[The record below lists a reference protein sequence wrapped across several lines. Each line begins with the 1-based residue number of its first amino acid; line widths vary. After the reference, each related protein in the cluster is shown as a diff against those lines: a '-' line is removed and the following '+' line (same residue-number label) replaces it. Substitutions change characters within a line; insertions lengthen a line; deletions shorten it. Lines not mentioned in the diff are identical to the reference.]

1 MRSCGCSHLPRA
13 RSPCAHQFLEF
24 LIPNGGK
31 MKVKP
36 HHKPLAAYQLL
47 SYICI
52 GLLTTACLFSLLIG
66 LSLPIIKQIYLLKVS
81 STSQGQ
87 PATSVA
93 TELRFGVWGV
103 CANSALNEPSFFSD
117 TAECFGP
124 MLGYTVPADIIAL
137 TGVSTSIVNAV
148 LKSLL
153 VILVLHVVAAILSLI
168 TLASSLFLASHK
180 LSILSLVFAI
190 ITAIVSSVVFAID
203 VAIVVVAKQ
212 QVPTLAANGLQ
223 FAIGWGN
230 GPWLGL
236 VAVILTWAAVIVLS
250 MRACYCLGVRPDG
263 KFLTSQ

>member
-1 MRSCGCSHLPRA
+1 M
-13 RSPCAHQFLEF
+13 
-24 LIPNGGK
+24 
-31 MKVKP
+31 
-36 HHKPLAAYQLL
+36 
-47 SYICI
+47 
-52 GLLTTACLFSLLIG
+52 ACLFSLLIG

-103 CANSALNEPSFFSD
+103 LNEPSLFSD

-153 VILVLHVVAAILSLI
+153 VILVLHVVAAVLSLV

-236 VAVILTWAAVIVLS
+236 VAVILTWMAVIVLS
-250 MRACYCLGVRPDG
+250 MRACYCLGVRP
-263 KFLTSQ
+263 